1 MKWLVPAVFQLEV
14 ALIRW
19 SASFGGAR
27 RARLSM
33 RA

>member
-1 MKWLVPAVFQLEV
+1 MKWFVLAVFQLEV
-14 ALIRW
+14 ALISW

-27 RARLSM
+27 SDM